1 MKPIALSTITSN
13 SLNSLATTS
22 AETAVRSLRVYGL
35 PENQAKNVLLKE
47 VDLAL
52 DTYGLM
58 FGEFYSPMLIEFFGE
73 ENVMDALSFA
83 YHYMAEYEISFDFY
97 NSVLEKLLGC
107 YKAEELVAYPDRI
120 NLLLCTL
127 RSKFS
132 AELPADEVE
141 DLMAI
146 CLQSLD
152 QEEIK
157 KISMPRL
164 DRDFPVDTEEDSI
177 DTE

>member
-1 MKPIALSTITSN
+1 MKPIYDIALSPLAST
-13 SLNSLATTS
+13 SLATVS
-22 AETAVRSLRVYGL
+22 AKTAEISLRAYGL
-35 PENQAKNVLLKE
+35 PENQAKNLLLKE
-47 VDLAL
+47 VDLAR
-52 DTYGLM
+52 DSYGLF
-58 FGEFYSPMLIEFFGE
+58 FGGFYSPVLIEVFGE
-73 ENVMDALSFA
+73 QNVMDALSFA

-97 NSVLEKLLGC
+97 NSVLERLLEC

-132 AELPADEVE
+132 AELPADELE
-141 DLMAI
+141 DLMANS
-146 CLQSLD
+146 LQSLD

-157 KISMPRL
+157 EISTPRM
-164 DRDFPVDTEEDSI
+164 DRDFPVDTEEDSN